1 MQWKQKKKKE
11 AGSVCVYVC
20 MCGRPHTVAAHPQ
33 NQTNKQN

>member
-1 MQWKQKKKKE
+1 METEETKRQ

-33 NQTNKQN
+33 HQTNKLN